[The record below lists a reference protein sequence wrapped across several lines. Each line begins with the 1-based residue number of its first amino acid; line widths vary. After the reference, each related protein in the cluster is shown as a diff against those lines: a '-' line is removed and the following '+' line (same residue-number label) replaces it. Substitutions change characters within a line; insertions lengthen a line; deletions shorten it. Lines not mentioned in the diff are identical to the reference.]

1 MYHYV
6 ENENIKITSLTKKER
21 NFKSFSFKIVYFL
34 FKHLRMVKNKED
46 KSIKGTSGSGTQ
58 KPAKGNDSKNLLS
71 QFWSLASFNE
81 DERVNSVL
89 NILKELE
96 ASENKVR

>member
-1 MYHYV
+1 
-6 ENENIKITSLTKKER
+6 
-21 NFKSFSFKIVYFL
+21 
-34 FKHLRMVKNKED
+34 MVKNKED
-46 KSIKGTSGSGTQ
+46 KSVKESGESGNQKSVKG
-58 KPAKGNDSKNLLS
+58 KDSNLLS

-96 ASENKVR
+96 ASENKVRTFEKPCYQF